1 MEIWEITSLSLRI
14 SLSATLLAALL
25 ALPLGV
31 WAGSGQRRG
40 WGTWFYTGMALPP
53 AAFGVLVYLLFS
65 RSGPLGGIELLFTPS
80 AMILTQAG
88 LAAPLIA
95 GFTYAGVVARAPAV
109 GELVASLGGNQR
121 QFLVTLLLESRRP
134 VAAALAAGFGA
145 AISEVGAATIVGGD
159 IRHQTRVLTTALVLE
174 TRLGH
179 LEMALALGAISV
191 GIALLV
197 AALLTLWQDH

>member
-1 MEIWEITSLSLRI
+1 MEIWEITRLSLRV

-31 WAGSGQRRG
+31 WAGSGQRKA
-40 WGTWFYTGMALPP
+40 WGTFFYTGMALPP
-53 AAFGVLVYLLFS
+53 AAFGVLVYLLLS
-65 RSGPLGGIELLFTPS
+65 RSGPLGGLDILFTPA

-88 LAAPLIA
+88 LAAPLVA
-95 GFTYAGVVARAPAV
+95 GFTYAGVAARAPAV
-109 GELVASLGGNQR
+109 RELVGSLAGSPR
-121 QFLVTLLLESRRP
+121 QYLVTLFWESRRP

-179 LEMALALGAISV
+179 LEIALALGAISV

-197 AALLTLWQDH
+197 AALLTLWQDR